1 MGSAIGNGA
10 ASRPSDGPLYLNARD
25 FGASPSSPD
34 NSPALQACLDKLAAN
49 MATARL
55 VQPGGYQPNGTMYI
69 PPGIYS
75 MKSPLYLETNYI
87 HVAGQGLASKLQ
99 MSPGYSY
106 SHFIVGMQRQ
116 MTVDGKLLR
125 ADSTY
130 RPDCFGKLDATMAP
144 AAGRRWG
151 FRSNGDAAITAQAS
165 GLSNGPIGPAANVP
179 DNFATIRK
187 LTVEFA
193 FEVFNPF
200 IPADPGD
207 PAAVPARP
215 ARPAHPANTL
225 MPNTIFAT
233 VGNSGGGAV
242 VKIDPTPFILYTDGQ
257 NNIQGYIGTKAVR
270 FGPTVVT
277 NIQPPA
283 ITAPG
288 VHRITLAVDLDTRAV
303 TWYVDRVQVMTT
315 PNAIPAGQIGFNPNE
330 FYPFM
335 LGCGDQTSLPFGKTG
350 FPDIA
355 VYAFNMRASCPYAVG
370 ANGSAMARTDGLRIT
385 DFNSYV
391 PNENGSYAPDS
402 DRASFGAI
410 HFNEDPATFTRH
422 LKVGTGETYT
432 SAWLLHLNLINPGGT
447 GSVSAVEVRDL
458 DLGCTGNGY
467 GMGVCLFSLL
477 DTTVRRVKVQG
488 GTWGIGG
495 LNCGA
500 NYTTRILECKL
511 QGTDSAIYAYMNIV
525 VVSDLQ
531 IISNGRVGLRMV
543 GCNLNANTINVAFDS
558 PGQESFFVAHSGGY
572 GGGFALRDINI
583 DFEGTPY
590 GRSLFRVE
598 QHPYGATT
606 CVVSNAILELAAG
619 GVPLFE
625 LITKAG
631 TAAPC
636 MLSVDM
642 VKANPSTFVKYDDPT
657 WKGDVW
663 HTIGAATVAPSMLA
677 PGGGG
682 PLNVTIH

>member
-55 VQPGGYQPNGTMYI
+55 AQPGGYQPNGTMYI
-69 PPGIYS
+69 PPGVYS
-75 MKSPLYLETNYI
+75 MKGPVFVETNYV

-99 MSPGYSY
+99 MTPGYSY

-116 MTVDGKLLR
+116 MTVNGKLLR
-125 ADSTY
+125 ADAAY

-151 FRSNGDAAITAQAS
+151 FRTNGDAAITSQAS

-187 LTVEFA
+187 LTVEVCLEA
-193 FEVFNPF
+193 FTNGVSSTFQPNMV
-200 IPADPGD
+200 I
-207 PAAVPARP
+207 VSV
-215 ARPAHPANTL
+215 ANL
-225 MPNTIFAT
+225 
-233 VGNSGGGAV
+233 GGGSRD
-242 VKIDPTPFILYTDGQ
+242 KIDPAPFVIYTDGNGNLQ
-257 NNIQGYIGTKAVR
+257 VYIGTKAVKY
-270 FGPTVVT
+270 GPTIVT
-277 NIQPPA
+277 NLQPPA
-283 ITAPG
+283 IATPG
-288 VHRITLAVDLDTRAV
+288 VHRLTLAVDLDSRAI
-303 TWYVDRVQVMTT
+303 TWYVDRVVVVATA
-315 PNAIPAGQIGFNPNE
+315 NAIPAGQVGFNPNE
-330 FYPFM
+330 FYPFF
-335 LGCGDQTSLPFGKTG
+335 LGSGDQTTLPYGRTG
-350 FPDIA
+350 LPDLA

-370 ANGSAMARTDGLRIT
+370 AVGSAMARTDGLKIT

-391 PNENGSYAPDS
+391 PNENGAYNPDS
-402 DRASFGAI
+402 DPASFGAI
-410 HFNEDPATFTRH
+410 HFNEDPATYTRH
-422 LKVGTGETYT
+422 LKVGTGTTYT
-432 SAWLLHLNLINPGGT
+432 SAWLLHLNLINSGGT
-447 GSVSAVEVRDL
+447 GSASAVEIRDL
-458 DLGCTGNGY
+458 DLGCTGSGY
-467 GMGVCLFSLL
+467 GMGVCIFSIL

-488 GTWGIGG
+488 GTWGVGG

-500 NYTTRILECKL
+500 NYTTRVLECKL
-511 QGTDSAIYAYMNIV
+511 SGTDSAIYAYMNIV
-525 VVSDLQ
+525 VVSDLEVL
-531 IISNGRVGLRMV
+531 SNGRVALRMV
-543 GCNLNANTINVAFDS
+543 GCDLTVNTVNVAFDS
-558 PGQESFFVAHSGGY
+558 PGQESFFVGHSAGY

-606 CVVSNAILELAAG
+606 LVVSNAILELAAG

-625 LITKAG
+625 LIAKAG
-631 TAAPC
+631 TTAPC
-636 MLSVDM
+636 MLSADM
-642 VKANPSTFVKYDDPT
+642 IKANPSVVVQYDGPV

-663 HTIGAATVAPSMLA
+663 HTIGAPSVAPTA
-677 PGGGG
+677 AIGGATTC
-682 PLNVTIH
+682 NVTVR